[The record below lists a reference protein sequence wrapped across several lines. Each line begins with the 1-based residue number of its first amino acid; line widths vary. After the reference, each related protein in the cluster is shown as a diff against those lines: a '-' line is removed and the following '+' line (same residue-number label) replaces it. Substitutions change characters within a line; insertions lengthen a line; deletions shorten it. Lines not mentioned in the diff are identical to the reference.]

1 MIDAI
6 DVAGFGASAVDLV
19 YVLPAYPTPD
29 GSLAKLPIQA
39 HFISSGGQIATA
51 MAGCAALGLRAAFLG
66 LTGNDAHGG
75 RIREELARRGVDV
88 SGATIANAPQPYSV
102 ILLAEDQGERIVL
115 WHRDPD
121 ARFTPDDVSRAA
133 PAMARARLLHVDD
146 VDVQASLAAARVARE
161 AGRMITTDI
170 DRVTEHTTELIR
182 VATHP
187 ILAEHV
193 PAKLTGESD
202 LVCALRKLRALNE
215 GPLVVTRGAQGAIAL
230 EGDAVIEAPGF
241 RVHAVDTTG
250 AGDVFR
256 AGFITALLEGRPL
269 ADVLRFANATAAS
282 SCTRRG
288 AIASVPSRADVEA
301 LLRKT

>member
-88 SGATIANAPQPYSV
+88 SGATIASAPQPYSV

-146 VDVQASLAAARVARE
+146 VDAQASLAAARVARE

-193 PAKLTGESD
+193 PAQLTGEAD
-202 LVCALRKLRALNE
+202 LVCALRRLRALNE

-230 EGDAVIEAPGF
+230 EGDTVIEAPGF

-269 ADVLRFANATAAS
+269 VDVLRFANAMAAS

-288 AIASVPSRADVEA
+288 AIAGVPSRAEVEA
-301 LLRKT
+301 RLRQA

>member
-1 MIDAI
+1 MIDAV

-66 LTGNDAHGG
+66 LTGNDAHGA

-88 SGATIANAPQPYSV
+88 SEGTIANAPQPYSV

-121 ARFTPDDVSRAA
+121 AKFTPDDVSRTA
-133 PAMARARLLHVDD
+133 PAIARARLLHVDD
-146 VDVQASLAAARVARE
+146 VDLQASLAAARVARE

-170 DRVTEHTTELIR
+170 DRVTEHTAELIR

-193 PAKLTGESD
+193 PAKLTGEAD
-202 LVCALRKLRALNE
+202 LVCALRKLRALND

-230 EGDAVIEAPGF
+230 EGDTVIEAPGF

-288 AIASVPSRADVEA
+288 AIAGVPSRAEVEQM
-301 LLRKT
+301 LRQA

>member
-146 VDVQASLAAARVARE
+146 VDAQASLAAARVARE

-193 PAKLTGESD
+193 PAQLTGEAD
-202 LVCALRKLRALNE
+202 LVCALRRLRALNE

-230 EGDAVIEAPGF
+230 EGDTVIEAPGF

-269 ADVLRFANATAAS
+269 VDVLRFANAMAAS

-288 AIASVPSRADVEA
+288 AIAGVPSRAEVEA
-301 LLRKT
+301 RLRQA